1 MYQAKTTGFLEL
13 LMNALPYPN
22 PRRSLA
28 GRRPAVVPGRRE
40 AAVGRSVRD
49 ALVAKEMYFAEARLS
64 RWNR

>member
-1 MYQAKTTGFLEL
+1 MYQAKTSGFLEL
-13 LMNALPYPN
+13 LTNALPYTN
-22 PRRSLA
+22 PRRSRA

-40 AAVGRSVRD
+40 AAVGPSVRD

>member
-13 LMNALPYPN
+13 LVNALPYPN
-22 PRRSLA
+22 PRRSRE
-28 GRRPAVVPGRRE
+28 GRRPAVVPSRRE
-40 AAVGRSVRD
+40 TAVGPSVRN